1 MNPNDRYLGVR
12 KPAEQK
18 VEPAAAQ
25 DKKSTA
31 GSVQSNPAQTSAADA
46 DIAQEKRPARQET
59 GGPNKPTA

>member
-18 VEPAAAQ
+18 IDPAAAQ
-25 DKKSTA
+25 EKKSTA
-31 GSVQSNPAQTSAADA
+31 GSAQSNSAQASTAEA
-46 DIAQEKRPARQET
+46 DIAKEKRPTRQET